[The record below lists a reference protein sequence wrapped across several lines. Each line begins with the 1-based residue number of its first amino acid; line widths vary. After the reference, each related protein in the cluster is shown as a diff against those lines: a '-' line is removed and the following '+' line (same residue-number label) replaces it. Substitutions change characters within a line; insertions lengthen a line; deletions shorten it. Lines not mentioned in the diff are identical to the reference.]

1 MIDGGTGLIWH
12 GHHSL
17 FDASSMPSFFDAVER
32 TLSGKPD
39 TNTSLVPHKL
49 WADSLYNLSS
59 SQSKCSDFDRL
70 AYEAASQCADQS
82 HLTRGRSLF
91 RNARQNGPCRSTGWV
106 DWKTWVPG
114 PERKAMDDPPADGVE
129 GIVHVCNLPSGVRQL
144 LKSLHRPPHHRT
156 ICRHIFA

>member
-91 RNARQNGPCRSTGWV
+91 RNARQNGPN
-106 DWKTWVPG
+106 
-114 PERKAMDDPPADGVE
+114 ADRRDGLIGKLGCLVQSAKRWTILLRMGSRVLCTFVTCPRE
-129 GIVHVCNLPSGVRQL
+129 SGSCSSRCIEW
-144 LKSLHRPPHHRT
+144 T
-156 ICRHIFA
+156 